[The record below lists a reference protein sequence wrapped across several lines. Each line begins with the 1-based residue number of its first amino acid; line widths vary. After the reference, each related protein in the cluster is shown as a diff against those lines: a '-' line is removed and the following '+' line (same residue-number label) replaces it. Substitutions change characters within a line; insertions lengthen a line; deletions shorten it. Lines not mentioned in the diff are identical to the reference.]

1 MDVWIKVAL
10 LPSRGLN
17 VTPTVSVLW
26 LRWEAG
32 SPNLGGVSQR
42 YDKGRIPKYLIPPL
56 GMLNSNSGKESDT
69 WEGVSQEALSSVKL
83 LGLKGRPCLGSCKS
97 GGGRARASVI
107 ND

>member
-1 MDVWIKVAL
+1 MQGLDETPPGPTASIQRLPRVDVWIKVAL
-10 LPSRGLN
+10 LPSRGLK

-56 GMLNSNSGKESDT
+56 GMLNSNSGEEADT
-69 WEGVSQEALSSVKL
+69 WRECH
-83 LGLKGRPCLGSCKS
+83 R
-97 GGGRARASVI
+97 
-107 ND
+107 